1 MSWIKNESSNQAP
14 VQLFHLFFIWII
26 VLKGVPTPLQHG
38 DMVRPFLSD
47 IHPFA
52 LEEKGTFKCNVQQPM
67 NNDTP

>member
-1 MSWIKNESSNQAP
+1 MSLLTK
-14 VQLFHLFFIWII
+14 HLFSSFIYFSSESLYSK
-26 VLKGVPTPLQHG
+26 VSVPTPLQHG